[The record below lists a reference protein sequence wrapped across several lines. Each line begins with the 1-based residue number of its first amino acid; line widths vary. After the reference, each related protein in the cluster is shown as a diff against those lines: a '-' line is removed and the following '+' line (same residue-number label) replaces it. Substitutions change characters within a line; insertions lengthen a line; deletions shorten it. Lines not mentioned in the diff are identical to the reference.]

1 MIRLVKATLV
11 VLLGLVLA
19 AGMVVAGVW
28 QFSVY
33 QRQGAEVAAAR
44 AAEAPVP
51 LSSVA
56 RAGARVGDGYGRTVT
71 TRGTYESEHE
81 VRIPVAEGADTVR
94 VVTLLRLENG
104 DALAVVRGVVSGSAA
119 PPPPVGPLDQ
129 AGVLVPSE
137 DAVAPAEGADLAS
150 VRIAQLAQLW
160 PGPLVDG
167 FVVLTPADAQAQGL
181 TPADARLPEA
191 RGRLRNAAYALQ
203 WWLFAAFTVVMSIR
217 IARDVGRRP
226 DDAVVAAE
234 DDEVATDT
242 PGPRLP
248 TSDG

>member
-1 MIRLVKATLV
+1 MRLVKATLV

-19 AGMVVAGVW
+19 AGMVVAGIW

-81 VRIPVAEGADTVR
+81 VRIPVDEGADTFR
-94 VVTLLRLENG
+94 VVTLLRLDNG
-104 DALAVVRGVVSGSAA
+104 DALAVVRGLVSGSAA

-137 DAVAPAEGADLAS
+137 DAVAPTDGAELGS
-150 VRIAQLAQLW
+150 VRIAQLAQIW

-167 FVVLTPADAQAQGL
+167 FVVLTPANAQAQGL
-181 TPADARLPEA
+181 TPAEARLPEA

-203 WWLFAAFTVVMSIR
+203 WWLFAAFTVVMSVR

-226 DDAVVAAE
+226 DDDAVAA
-234 DDEVATDT
+234 DDDAVAAD
-242 PGPRLP
+242 GSDSRLSSP
-248 TSDG
+248 DG

>member
-1 MIRLVKATLV
+1 MRLVKAILV

-19 AGMVVAGVW
+19 AGMVIAGIW

-56 RAGARVGDGYGRTVT
+56 RGGARVGDGYGRTVT
-71 TRGTYESEHE
+71 TRGTYEGEHE
-81 VRIPVAEGADTVR
+81 VLVPVAERADTFR
-94 VVTLLRLENG
+94 VVTLLRLDNG
-104 DALAVVRGVVSGSAA
+104 DAVAVVRGVVNGSAA
-119 PPPPVGPLDQ
+119 PPPPAGPLDQ

-137 DAVAPAEGADLAS
+137 DAVAPVDGAELSS

-167 FVVLTPADAQAQGL
+167 FVVLTPGNAQAQGL

-203 WWLFAAFTVVMSIR
+203 WWLFAGFTVVMSGR

-226 DDAVVAAE
+226 VDDAVAA
-234 DDEVATDT
+234 D
-242 PGPRLP
+242 GPDSRL
-248 TSDG
+248 SSQDG

>member
-1 MIRLVKATLV
+1 MHLVKATLV

-19 AGMVVAGVW
+19 AGMVVAGIW
-28 QFSVY
+28 QYSVY

-51 LSSVA
+51 LTSVA

-71 TRGTYESEHE
+71 ARGTYEGENE
-81 VRIPVAEGADTVR
+81 VLVPVAERADTFR
-94 VVTLLRLENG
+94 VVTLLRLDNG
-104 DALAVVRGVVSGSAA
+104 DAVAVVRGVVSGSAA
-119 PPPPVGPLDQ
+119 PPQPPVGSLDQ

-137 DAVAPAEGADLAS
+137 DAVAPAGDGQLSS
-150 VRIAQLAQLW
+150 VRIPQLAQLW

-181 TPADARLPEA
+181 TAAEARLPEA

-203 WWLFAAFTVVMSIR
+203 WWLFAAFTVVMSGR
-217 IARDVGRRP
+217 IAHDVGRRP
-226 DDAVVAAE
+226 TADAVAGDGSE
-234 DDEVATDT
+234 
-242 PGPRLP
+242 PRLSSP
-248 TSDG
+248 DG